1 MCGLDHDISV
11 CPKEQ
16 EKQRQVLL
24 KRSNLLPSN
33 EKSNKEGGHSNTSQ
47 SGGVKQSDMCRMA
60 VCLSLGK
67 SYYHS

>member
-1 MCGLDHDISV
+1 MCGLDHDISL
-11 CPKEQ
+11 CQKERQ
-16 EKQRQVLL
+16 AEFKQG
-24 KRSNLLPSN
+24 NLLPSN